1 MNQRQTAS
9 FLKRKLH
16 EIGVSPSSR
25 HGQNFLID
33 LNLVELLA
41 RTAAIGSDDV
51 VLEVGTGTGS
61 LTCIFA
67 DNAAA
72 VVTVELDANL
82 HALAAEELA
91 GRDNVVMLH
100 QDALKNK
107 NQIHANVLTA
117 VADALAAGTGRQF
130 KLAANLP
137 FSIATPLISN
147 LLLESNPPV
156 SMTVTIQKELADRI
170 VAKPRTKDYSALSVW
185 VQNLCRAEVIR
196 IMPPTVFWPRP
207 KVYSAIIHITTDQ
220 EKRAAVRNLK
230 FFHEFVRAMFFHRR
244 KFLRSELLS
253 AFKKT
258 LDKPQVDSIM
268 AEMQISN
275 KARAEELEPRQFVDL
290 CHAVLDRVP
299 ENCKIL

>member
-1 MNQRQTAS
+1 
-9 FLKRKLH
+9 
-16 EIGVSPSSR
+16 
-25 HGQNFLID
+25 
-33 LNLVELLA
+33 
-41 RTAAIGSDDV
+41 
-51 VLEVGTGTGS
+51 
-61 LTCIFA
+61 
-67 DNAAA
+67 
-72 VVTVELDANL
+72 
-82 HALAAEELA
+82 
-91 GRDNVVMLH
+91 
-100 QDALKNK
+100 
-107 NQIHANVLTA
+107 
-117 VADALAAGTGRQF
+117 
-130 KLAANLP
+130 
-137 FSIATPLISN
+137 
-147 LLLESNPPV
+147 
-156 SMTVTIQKELADRI
+156 
-170 VAKPRTKDYSALSVW
+170 
-185 VQNLCRAEVIR
+185 
-196 IMPPTVFWPRP
+196 MPPTVFWPRP